1 MCNQVCAICE
11 LYNQSLC
18 NVTSNQFLSCVQ
30 PKFVQLEVSSYLELY
45 NQSLCNVT
53 RQPVSC
59 IDYAIHFFEEENKQP
74 YLRIIQNMSTDIT
87 PFSYDKYLY
96 QIVDQP
102 RKI

>member
-1 MCNQVCAICE
+1 M
-11 LYNQSLC
+11 
-18 NVTSNQFLSCVQ
+18 
-30 PKFVQLEVSSYLELY
+30 
-45 NQSLCNVT
+45 T
-53 RQPVSC
+53 RQPVSY

>member
-1 MCNQVCAICE
+1 MW
-11 LYNQSLC
+11 
-18 NVTSNQFLSCVQ
+18 
-30 PKFVQLEVSSYLELY
+30 PVSSHLELY

-74 YLRIIQNMSTDIT
+74 YLQIIQDMSTDIT